1 MTETKVEAG
10 GGDADASLGLRLN
23 KLHDVHLSYPL
34 SLMRQQLL
42 KWLIHHEDAPTPCS
56 DQARGRASAATLRLS
71 IMVPVSINQLPYRYY
86 KYRWMF
92 N

>member
-1 MTETKVEAG
+1 MWLVCKQKRIIEENGDSIHERLIPDETTDVTVAAKDDGEAAKVEA

-42 KWLIHHEDAPTPCS
+42 K
-56 DQARGRASAATLRLS
+56 
-71 IMVPVSINQLPYRYY
+71 
-86 KYRWMF
+86 
-92 N
+92 

>member
-1 MTETKVEAG
+1 MTVAAKDDGEAAKVEA

-42 KWLIHHEDAPTPCS
+42 KWLIHHEDAPTPYS
-56 DQARGRASAATLRLS
+56 DSLLYAVAVGASAATFRLS
-71 IMVPVSINQLPYRYY
+71 IMYPRLD
-86 KYRWMF
+86 
-92 N
+92 